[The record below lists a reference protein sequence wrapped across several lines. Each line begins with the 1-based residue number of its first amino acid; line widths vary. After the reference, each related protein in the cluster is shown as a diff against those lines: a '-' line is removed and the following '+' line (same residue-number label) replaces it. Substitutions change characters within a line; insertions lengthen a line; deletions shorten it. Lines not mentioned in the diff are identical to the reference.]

1 MNWRPRVRLASG
13 ANPRS
18 EESARD
24 ASSGSG
30 FTLLASGLVSAMVA
44 VAVSYGFFT
53 LRMRPGSSDAS
64 RDIAALTTRLIEVQ
78 RNVETTGN
86 QLTALQ
92 AKVAQT
98 TELIVAM
105 LGPDARVARL
115 AALPAAPSAAG
126 NAAINRAEG
135 TAMLEVSGL
144 PPTPDDKE
152 YDVWWIGE
160 KNSALKAGSFE
171 PLSEGATI
179 VSLDLPPASEVLIAT
194 TITLEERGNVE
205 KPGGATYLKG
215 DFPRR

>member
-1 MNWRPRVRLASG
+1 VPLASA
-13 ANPRS
+13 ANRGP
-18 EESARD
+18 EQSAREA
-24 ASSGSG
+24 ASGGG
-30 FTLLASGLVSAMVA
+30 FTILASALVAAIVA

-53 LRMRPGSSDAS
+53 LRMRSATTAASS
-64 RDIAALTTRLIEVQ
+64 DIAALTTRLIGVQ
-78 RNVETTGN
+78 RNVETTGD

-98 TELIVAM
+98 SELAVAM
-105 LGPDARVARL
+105 LGPDARVAHL
-115 AALPAAPSAAG
+115 AGLAVAPSAGG
-126 NAAINRAEG
+126 NIAINRAEG

-160 KNSALKAGSFE
+160 KNNALKAGSFQ

-179 VSLDLPPASEVLIAT
+179 VSLDPPPAGEVVLAT
-194 TITLEERGNVE
+194 IVTLEGRGNVE

-215 DFPRR
+215 EFARR

>member
-1 MNWRPRVRLASG
+1 MRDTASG
-13 ANPRS
+13 A
-18 EESARD
+18 
-24 ASSGSG
+24 G
-30 FTLLASGLVSAMVA
+30 FTILASALVAAIAA

-53 LRMRPGSSDAS
+53 LRMRSATTSASS
-64 RDIAALTTRLIEVQ
+64 DIAALTTRLIEVQ

-98 TELIVAM
+98 SELTIAM
-105 LGPDARVARL
+105 LGPDARVAHL

-126 NAAINRAEG
+126 NVAINRAEG

-179 VSLDLPPASEVLIAT
+179 VSLDLPPTGEVVLASAV
-194 TITLEERGNVE
+194 TLEPRGNVE

-215 DFPRR
+215 DFARR

>member
-1 MNWRPRVRLASG
+1 MPLASA
-13 ANPRS
+13 ANPGP
-18 EESARD
+18 EQSAREA
-24 ASSGSG
+24 ASGGG
-30 FTLLASGLVSAMVA
+30 FTILASALLAAIVA

-53 LRMRPGSSDAS
+53 LRMRSATTNASS
-64 RDIAALTTRLIEVQ
+64 DIAALTTRLIEVQ
-78 RNVETTGN
+78 RNVETTGD

-98 TELIVAM
+98 SELTVAM
-105 LGPDARVARL
+105 LGPDAHVAHL
-115 AALPAAPSAAG
+115 AALPVAPSAAG
-126 NAAINRAEG
+126 NVAINRTEG

-152 YDVWWIGE
+152 YDVWWVGE

-179 VSLDLPPASEVLIAT
+179 VSLDLPPAGETVLAT
-194 TITLEERGNVE
+194 IITVEGRGNVE

-215 DFPRR
+215 DFARR

>member
-1 MNWRPRVRLASG
+1 VRLASG
-13 ANPRS
+13 APRS
-18 EESARD
+18 EESARE
-24 ASSGSG
+24 ATGGSG
-30 FTLLASGLVSAMVA
+30 FAILASALISAIVA

-53 LRMRPGSSDAS
+53 LRMRTATSDSSSD
-64 RDIAALTTRLIEVQ
+64 ITALTTRLIEVQ
-78 RNVETTGN
+78 RNVETIGN
-86 QLTALQ
+86 QQTALQ

-105 LGPDARVARL
+105 LGPDARVAHL
-115 AALPAAPSAAG
+115 AALPAAPSGAG
-126 NAAINRAEG
+126 NVAVNRGEG

-160 KNSALKAGSFE
+160 KNSAVKAGSFE

-179 VSLDLPPASEVLIAT
+179 VSLDLPPAGEVVVAA

-215 DFPRR
+215 DFSRR